1 MTTPNT
7 LIFVDFPSPDPAAA
21 AHFYEA
27 VFGWKIEGRPEGVF
41 HRIVPGGEFPLPD
54 GTNSGVG
61 NLHLGIYETRSALP
75 DPTPEPAGG
84 TGRPEGPLPRVY
96 ILVSPDDSEDRILD
110 KAEELGAEILWRG
123 WYWAEF
129 DGFHASFRD
138 PWGTQIILWSKRDD
152 PEVAESRRV
161 DDKVSKR

>member
-84 TGRPEGPLPRVY
+84 TGRPEGPVPRVY

-110 KAEELGAEILWRG
+110 KKSSAPRFSGVAGTGPSSTASTRRSATRGARRSSCGPSATTRRSRKAAVSTTRSASAE
-123 WYWAEF
+123 
-129 DGFHASFRD
+129 
-138 PWGTQIILWSKRDD
+138 
-152 PEVAESRRV
+152 
-161 DDKVSKR
+161 